1 MRILVV
7 TIAFAS
13 VDVRAVAARRKSRGR
28 SSVLAVINHVRHV
41 RHDCEPM
48 STLNEIRDLCGHG
61 VYSI

>member
-1 MRILVV
+1 MRILVL

-13 VDVRAVAARRKSRGR
+13 VDVRAVAARRKSRGG
-28 SSVLAVINHVRHV
+28 SSVLAVINHV

-48 STLNEIRDLCGHG
+48 STLNEIRDLCGHS

>member
-1 MRILVV
+1 MFERLPHD
-7 TIAFAS
+7 AS
-13 VDVRAVAARRKSRGR
+13 PVR

-41 RHDCEPM
+41 RYDCEPM